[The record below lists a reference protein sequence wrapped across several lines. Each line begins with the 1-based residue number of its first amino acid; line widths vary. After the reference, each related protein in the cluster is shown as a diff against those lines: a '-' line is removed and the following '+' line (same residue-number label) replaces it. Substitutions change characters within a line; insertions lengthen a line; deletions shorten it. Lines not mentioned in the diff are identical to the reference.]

1 MINSFCDILRDKIK
15 EDVQSRLDNL
25 ETGTGSFE
33 RDERVRGEIRGLR
46 LSSEM
51 VDELEE
57 RARKQ
62 DNEEL

>member
-46 LSSEM
+46 LVSEM

>member
-15 EDVQSRLDNL
+15 EDVESRLDNL

-46 LSSEM
+46 LASEM

>member
-46 LSSEM
+46 LASEM

>member
-46 LSSEM
+46 LASEM
-51 VDELEE
+51 VDEQEE

>member
-15 EDVQSRLDNL
+15 EDVQSRLDSL

-46 LSSEM
+46 LASEM

>member
-46 LSSEM
+46 LASEM

-62 DNEEL
+62 DNEKL